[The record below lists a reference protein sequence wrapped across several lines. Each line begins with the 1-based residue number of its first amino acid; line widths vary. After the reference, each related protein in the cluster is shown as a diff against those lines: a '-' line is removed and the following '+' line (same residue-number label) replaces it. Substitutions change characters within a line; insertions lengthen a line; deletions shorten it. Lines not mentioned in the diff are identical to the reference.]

1 MKYYTDM
8 KEYFENEENEIQNQL
23 HKQRVRNKIED
34 FSKTYHKIGL
44 YKNGDKDKISTQASG
59 ISNYSASKMHNILT

>member
-23 HKQRVRNKIED
+23 QNK
-34 FSKTYHKIGL
+34 G
-44 YKNGDKDKISTQASG
+44 
-59 ISNYSASKMHNILT
+59 